1 MARMKHLLSSM
12 SILGLLAGSVS
23 FPALA
28 QAEVKVVASIKP
40 IHSLVASVM
49 EGVGPPDLVVEGA
62 GSPHTYSL
70 RPSTARKIANA
81 DVVFWVGPQMESFLE
96 TPLENLADGAT
107 VVTLKDAH
115 GLTLL
120 NFREGGNFEGHDHGD
135 HAGET
140 AAEHAEH
147 AGEAHEDHA
156 DHADE
161 KHEDHADHD
170 HEKHEEHAD
179 HEKHEEHAGHDHEKH
194 EEHADHEKHEEHAE
208 HADHAD
214 HGAEAFDMHIW
225 LSPQNAIAMLHEIEE
240 TLSKADPANA
250 AKYAANAKAE
260 AEEISKVSDALKAEL
275 KGHQSKPFV
284 VFHDAYRYFEE
295 AYNLNAVGSVT
306 VSPEVLPGAKRLTE
320 VREKLKNLG
329 VSCVFSEAQFN
340 PRMVAVLKEGTGVN
354 SAEIDPLGSTLDSGP
369 QLYTELL
376 KQMGSAFN
384 TCLSGNS

>member
-1 MARMKHLLSSM
+1 MKHLLGSL

-28 QAEVKVVASIKP
+28 QAEVNVVASIKP

-49 EGVGPPDLVVEGA
+49 EGVGTPDLVVEGA

-81 DVVFWVGPQMESFLE
+81 DVVFWVGPQMESFLD
-96 TPLENLADGAT
+96 TPLENLADNAT
-107 VVTLKDAH
+107 IVTLKDAH

-120 NFREGGNFEGHDHGD
+120 NFREGGNFEGHDHGT
-135 HAGET
+135 HAGES

-147 AGEAHEDHA
+147 ADEAHE
-156 DHADE
+156 
-161 KHEDHADHD
+161 DHD
-170 HEKHEEHAD
+170 HEKHED
-179 HEKHEEHAGHDHEKH
+179 
-194 EEHADHEKHEEHAE
+194 HEEHAE
-208 HADHAD
+208 HAGHDE
-214 HGAEAFDMHIW
+214 HGDEAVDMHIW

-250 AKYAANAKAE
+250 TKYAANAKAE
-260 AEEISKVSDALKAEL
+260 AAEITEVSEALKADL
-275 KGHQSKPFV
+275 KNLQTKPFV

-306 VSPEVLPGAKRLTE
+306 VSPEVLPGAKRLSE
-320 VREKLKNLG
+320 VRQKLEGLG
-329 VSCVFSEAQFN
+329 VSCVFSEVQFN

-354 SAEIDPLGSTLDSGP
+354 SAELDPLGSTLDSGP

-376 KQMGSAFN
+376 KEMGGAFN

>member
-1 MARMKHLLSSM
+1 MKHLLSSM

-40 IHSLVASVM
+40 VHSLVASVM
-49 EGVGPPDLVVEGA
+49 EGVGTPDLVVEGA

-96 TPLENLADGAT
+96 TPLKNLADGAT
-107 VVTLKDAH
+107 IVTLKDAH

-140 AAEHAEH
+140 AAEHAKH
-147 AGEAHEDHA
+147 AGETHEDHA

-170 HEKHEEHAD
+170 HEKHEEHA
-179 HEKHEEHAGHDHEKH
+179 
-194 EEHADHEKHEEHAE
+194 E

-214 HGAEAFDMHIW
+214 HGAKALDMHIW
-225 LSPQNAIAMLHEIEE
+225 LNPQNAIAMLHEIEE

-260 AEEISKVSDALKAEL
+260 AEEISRVSNALKAEL
-275 KGHQSKPFV
+275 KGHQNKPFV

-295 AYNLNAVGSVT
+295 AYNLSAIGSVT

-320 VREKLKNLG
+320 VRAKLENLG

-354 SAEIDPLGSTLDSGP
+354 SAELDPLGSTLDSGP
-369 QLYTELL
+369 QLYTDLL

>member
-1 MARMKHLLSSM
+1 M

-40 IHSLVASVM
+40 VHSLVASVM
-49 EGVGPPDLVVEGA
+49 EGVGTPDLVVEGA

-96 TPLENLADGAT
+96 TPLKNLADGAT

-147 AGEAHEDHA
+147 ADYAE
-156 DHADE
+156 E
-161 KHEDHADHD
+161 KHEEHADHD

-179 HEKHEEHAGHDHEKH
+179 HDHEKH
-194 EEHADHEKHEEHAE
+194 EEHADHDHEKHEEHAE

-225 LSPQNAIAMLHEIEE
+225 LDPQNAIAMLHEIEE
-240 TLSKADPANA
+240 ALSKADPANA

-260 AEEISKVSDALKAEL
+260 AEEISKVSDALKADL
-275 KGHQSKPFV
+275 KDYQSKPFV

-320 VREKLKNLG
+320 VRAKLENLG
-329 VSCVFSEAQFN
+329 ASCVFSEAQFN

-384 TCLSGNS
+384 TCLSGSL

>member
-1 MARMKHLLSSM
+1 MKHLLGSL
-12 SILGLLAGSVS
+12 SILGILAGSVS
-23 FPALA
+23 FPAMA
-28 QAEVKVVASIKP
+28 QAEVNVVASIKP

-49 EGVGPPDLVVEGA
+49 EGVGTPDLVVEGA

-81 DVVFWVGPQMESFLE
+81 DVVFWVGPQLESFLE

-107 VVTLKDAH
+107 IVTLKDAH

-140 AAEHAEH
+140 AEEHAAH
-147 AGEAHEDHA
+147 AGETAEDHTE
-156 DHADE
+156 HADE
-161 KHEDHADHD
+161 GHEEHSDHD

-179 HEKHEEHAGHDHEKH
+179 HEKHEEHADHETH
-194 EEHADHEKHEEHAE
+194 DEHGD
-208 HADHAD
+208 
-214 HGAEAFDMHIW
+214 EAVDMHIW
-225 LSPQNAIAMLHEIEE
+225 LDPQNAIAMLHEIEE

-260 AEEISKVSDALKAEL
+260 AEEITKVSETLKADL
-275 KGHQSKPFV
+275 KSNRTKPFV

-306 VSPEVLPGAKRLTE
+306 VSPEVLPGAKRLSE
-320 VREKLKNLG
+320 VRQKLEGLG
-329 VSCVFSEAQFN
+329 VSCVFSEVQFN

-354 SAEIDPLGSTLDSGP
+354 SAELDPLGSTLDSGP

-376 KQMGSAFN
+376 KQMGGAFN